1 MSLTIVT
8 LDGPA
13 GVGKSTIAKMLADEL
28 GIPYLDTGAMFRA
41 AAYILGEDSWLLP
54 GGQLQEKLSML
65 QFSLHGKGA
74 DSWLEVDGRR
84 LGDEIRTEQV
94 GMWASN
100 VAVVPAV
107 RAYLKMAQVFI
118 GNASSLVAEGRDM
131 GTVVFP
137 GARHKFFL
145 DADVEERA
153 RRRFKQLQDMGQ
165 SPDLDELQE
174 QIAKRDDQDRNRS
187 VAPLKPAED
196 AVVVDTTTLSREDVF
211 AHIIDV
217 IRAKGV

>member
-1 MSLTIVT
+1 MSHVIVT

-41 AAYILGEDSWLLP
+41 AAYLLGDGSWQLP

-65 QFSLHGKGA
+65 TFSLHGSGA
-74 DSWLEVDGRR
+74 DSWLEVDGKR
-84 LGDEIRTEQV
+84 LGDEIRTEEV

-118 GNASSLVAEGRDM
+118 GNDSSLVAEGRDM

-137 GARHKFFL
+137 AASHKFFL
-145 DADVEERA
+145 DADAEERA
-153 RRRFKQLQDMGQ
+153 RRRFRQLQDMGE
-165 SPDLDELQE
+165 SPDLVELTE
-174 QIAKRDDQDRNRS
+174 QIAKRDHQDRNRT
-187 VAPLKPAED
+187 VAPLKPADD
-196 AVVVDTTTLSREDVF
+196 AVVVDTTTLTREQVF
-211 AHIIDV
+211 ERIMES
-217 IRAKGV
+217 IRGRG